1 MEAVATDSVPL
12 APFAGHGIREGVRRQ
27 GLVEGGVEDRDLR
40 GRGEGGAGG
49 ADPREVAGVVQR
61 REGHEVLDRVDDGV
75 VDDRGGAE
83 EVAAV
88 DDPVAHGIQ
97 VLRAQGRAVGGEGVE
112 DDAHC
117 RVVVGGVDI
126 ACRCLARDSMP
137 CNGFRVRLTDA
148 FDNTGGGDR
157 PRVGVKQLVFER
169 GRASVEDQDEGAHRP
184 TAWIAV
190 MATVLTMSWTSAPR
204 ERSLTGWRRP
214 WRIGPIAT
222 APALR
227 WTAL

>member
-1 MEAVATDSVPL
+1 M
-12 APFAGHGIREGVRRQ
+12 
-27 GLVEGGVEDRDLR
+27 EGGVEDGDLW
-40 GRGEGGAGG
+40 GRREGGAGG
-49 ADPREVAGVVQR
+49 ADPREVAGIVQR
-61 REGHEVLDRVDDGV
+61 REGHEVLDRVDDRV
-75 VDDRGGAE
+75 VDDRGRAE

-88 DDPVAHGIQ
+88 NDPVAHGIQ
-97 VLRAQGRAVGGEGVE
+97 VLGAQGRAVGGEGVE
-112 DDAHC
+112 DDAH
-117 RVVVGGVDI
+117 RGVVVGGVDV
-126 ACRCLARDSMP
+126 ARGRLARGGMP
-137 CNGFRVRLTDA
+137 CNGFRARLADA
-148 FDNTGGGDR
+148 LDDPGGGDR
-157 PRVGVKQLVFER
+157 PGVGVEQLVFER
-169 GRASVEDQDEGAHRP
+169 GRAGVEDQDEGAHRP